1 MHTSIAVCLMMVGGY
16 IYPECEV
23 ATVPLKDDL
32 TRPNPIQDQEWKERV
47 KRVPLPQVPSIDV
60 SSQAGDNRA
69 APYRYNPNLMRPQQQ
84 PFMPSAPT
92 QEGPGSNGQTGING
106 QAGYGP
112 AGNNGQAGYG
122 PAGGANPA
130 ANYISPNATAPGQN
144 PVYGRQVPVANVVP
158 TVNNLNYNNS
168 MSNLTNQYGLG
179 NLQNPMLNPSVG
191 GTSNKPFN
199 DYQRPTGY
207 SPWQN
212 LYLPSNNGTVDPY
225 TAYVRPAM
233 DQQNFNSHVSEQIN
247 GVRTR
252 GYYGDTNTPGMEM
265 NTGSGN
271 GLVNPGIMRDYRLN
285 PMNANPYNPT
295 TANPY
300 YPTY

>member
-92 QEGPGSNGQTGING
+92 QEGPGSNGQVGING
-106 QAGYGP
+106 QPGYGP
-112 AGNNGQAGYG
+112 AVNNGQPGYG

-130 ANYISPNATAPGQN
+130 TNYISPNATAQD
-144 PVYGRQVPVANVVP
+144 R
-158 TVNNLNYNNS
+158 TLC
-168 MSNLTNQYGLG
+168 M
-179 NLQNPMLNPSVG
+179 
-191 GTSNKPFN
+191 
-199 DYQRPTGY
+199 
-207 SPWQN
+207 
-212 LYLPSNNGTVDPY
+212 
-225 TAYVRPAM
+225 
-233 DQQNFNSHVSEQIN
+233 
-247 GVRTR
+247 GVRCRLPMWSQRSIISPTITR
-252 GYYGDTNTPGMEM
+252 CPILRINMGWGA
-265 NTGSGN
+265 
-271 GLVNPGIMRDYRLN
+271 YRIRC
-285 PMNANPYNPT
+285 
-295 TANPY
+295 
-300 YPTY
+300 